1 MSWNGFPRYVGNSIL
16 RKLEKRKTVSN
27 EVANDDSTEEK
38 TFLVSSAVRRS
49 TGGTFSQNLCEV
61 TMVFERKS

>member
-27 EVANDDSTEEK
+27 EVVNDDSTK
-38 TFLVSSAVRRS
+38 KDCLVSSAVRRS
-49 TGGTFSQNLCEV
+49 TRRTFSQNLCEEV
-61 TMVFERKS
+61 TTLFERKS